1 MRILADPPLDPA
13 PGEARDALRRELLRP
28 EYNDSDLVQRI
39 VDRLRRWLDDG
50 VSTTAESPPLQTF
63 ATLLVAV
70 LLVLALAWLL
80 TRLRGSARVRRA
92 GAVLGERGVGA
103 AELRA
108 RAEAALA
115 AGRHEDAVLDAFRAL
130 AVRAVERGRI
140 ADVPGATAG
149 EVARA
154 LVDASPDRAA
164 GVPAAARLFDD
175 VLYGDRPATADQAR
189 SVLAL
194 DDTLA
199 GAR

>member
-1 MRILADPPLDPA
+1 MRLSHDPPLDPT

-28 EYNDSDLVQRI
+28 EYNDSDLLQRI

-50 VSTTAESPPLQTF
+50 VSTTAEAPPLQTF

-70 LLVLALAWLL
+70 LLVLALVWLL
-80 TRLRGSARVRRA
+80 TRLRGSARVRRG
-92 GAVLGERGVGA
+92 GAVLGERGVSA

-115 AGRHEDAVLDAFRAL
+115 AGRHEEAVVDAYRAL

-140 ADVPGATAG
+140 ADVPGATAD

-154 LVDASPDRAA
+154 LVEASPDRAA

-194 DDTLA
+194 DDAVA